1 MQGDSCD
8 YKRNGKHNESKERV
22 NAQGNRSL
30 DLCVRLK
37 SQRRCSSGDAMPYS
51 LSASIFSNP
60 LQQGGSL
67 RAMIAN
73 IAELVFWLLQFAMGL
88 DVVQSF

>member
-1 MQGDSCD
+1 
-8 YKRNGKHNESKERV
+8 
-22 NAQGNRSL
+22 
-30 DLCVRLK
+30 
-37 SQRRCSSGDAMPYS
+37 MPYS
-51 LSASIFSNP
+51 LSAPIFSNP

>member
-1 MQGDSCD
+1 
-8 YKRNGKHNESKERV
+8 
-22 NAQGNRSL
+22 
-30 DLCVRLK
+30 
-37 SQRRCSSGDAMPYS
+37 MPYS